1 MPAKYLSP
9 KATIDEAAAY
19 IATCIKTEAL
29 IKELAK
35 EDRVFFTLSGAD
47 IQRCIRETNTYDFS
61 LDDVRYIRALNE
73 HPEASSLEGQN
84 DALLE
89 ACKGVSED
97 GRLIFKQRIISN
109 YDALSAIKRELRK
122 NYSGLVYYKAA

>member
-9 KATIDEAAAY
+9 NATIEEAAAY
-19 IATCIKTEAL
+19 LATCIKTEAL

-35 EDRVFFTLSGAD
+35 EDRVFFTLSSAD
-47 IQRCIRETNTYDFS
+47 IRRCIRETNTYDFS

-73 HPEASSLEGQN
+73 HPEAVSLEGQN

-89 ACKGVSED
+89 ACKGASED
-97 GRLIFKQRIISN
+97 GRLRFKQCIISN
-109 YDALSAIKRELRK
+109 FDALHAIQRDLRK
-122 NYSGLVYYKAA
+122 QYPGLLYYKAA